1 MVVSSIGSVSLYTV
15 QGTDMVPFDTRLV
28 HRSGIVP
35 VPYSSTGLVRV
46 PVLLIQTCCATV
58 RKTVSFI
65 EWYRFGIRSVS
76 LLHWSA
82 YFVYREGAVYLLLF
96 YQLSKLMSC
105 MYA

>member
-1 MVVSSIGSVSLYTV
+1 MVVSSTGSVSLYTV
-15 QGTDMVPFDTRLV
+15 QGTDMVPFDTRLA

-46 PVLLIQTCCATV
+46 LVLLIQTRCATA

-76 LLHWSA
+76 LLYWVSITFA
-82 YFVYREGAVYLLLF
+82 LVSIF
-96 YQLSKLMSC
+96 C
-105 MYA
+105 TP